1 MAVSPARTVAFEILL
16 RVEREGAYAAELLHS
31 ERLAKLSS
39 RDHGLSTELVM
50 GVLRWQ
56 SLLDQRL
63 AAASSEKLERLDGE
77 VLAALRLGV
86 YQLQFLSRVPAHAA
100 IFESVELVK
109 AARKRSA
116 APFVNAVLRTIA
128 GGGAKD
134 ALSEIGKSADSI
146 ALARNAAHPV
156 WLVER
161 WTKHYGLEAARQICT
176 HHQTVPDTAI
186 HIHNDQSNAE
196 LAAAGVQLSPGRLLS
211 DARRVL
217 GGDVTGTRAYREGRV
232 SIQDEA
238 SQLVALLTGR
248 GETILDCCA
257 APGSKTALLARRNP
271 RAKVFAT
278 ELHPHRARLL
288 QSLSRLP
295 NVHVV
300 AADARHLP
308 FSRAFDRILADV
320 PCSGTGTLA
329 RNPEIKWR
337 LKAEDLHDLP
347 SRQAAILKSAL
358 RQLAIGGR
366 LIYSTCSL
374 EREENE
380 AVVEAALDGTV
391 EFKVADFK
399 GELEQLRLAGELST
413 GLDVASLLTGPYLRT
428 IPGVHPC
435 DGFFAAMIER
445 GSSMERRAS
454 RPPRPAAARERP
466 ALHEPSLADFEIHR
480 AASHDF
486 LSWRRSLGH
495 DHARCAGPGDRR
507 RHNWRGLR
515 LEGRGRRRKHANS
528 TDPDAG
534 VL

>member
-1 MAVSPARTVAFEILL
+1 MPVSPARAVAFEILL
-16 RVEREGAYAAELLHS
+16 RVEREESYAAELLHS
-31 ERLAKLSS
+31 ERLVKLSS
-39 RDHGLSTELVM
+39 RDHGLATELVM

-63 AAASSEKLERLDGE
+63 APASSQKLERLDGE
-77 VLAALRLGV
+77 VLAALRLGA

-116 APFVNAVLRTIA
+116 APFVNAVLRKIA
-128 GGGAKD
+128 GSHAED
-134 ALSEIGKSADSI
+134 LLPDDIVAEISKSPDSI
-146 ALARNAAHPV
+146 TLAQNAAHPP

-161 WTKHYGLEAARQICT
+161 WTKQYGLEAARQICT
-176 HHQTVPDTAI
+176 HDQMVPDAAI
-186 HIHNDQSNAE
+186 HIHDYQADTE

-211 DARRVL
+211 AARRVL
-217 GGDVTGTRAYREGRV
+217 AGDVTGTLAYQEGRV

-238 SQLVALLTGR
+238 SQLVALLAGR

-271 RAKVFAT
+271 RAKVLAT

-288 QSLSRLP
+288 QNLNRLP

-337 LKAEDLHDLP
+337 LKAEDLRDLQA
-347 SRQAAILKSAL
+347 RQLAILKSAL
-358 RQLAIGGR
+358 AQLAIGGR
-366 LIYSTCSL
+366 LVYSTCSL

-380 AVVEAALDGTV
+380 AVVEAALDGTA
-391 EFKVADFK
+391 EFKVTDFR
-399 GELEQLRLAGELST
+399 GELEQLRRSGDLRIEL
-413 GLDVASLLTGPYLRT
+413 DIASLLAGPYLRT

-445 GSSMERRAS
+445 E
-454 RPPRPAAARERP
+454 
-466 ALHEPSLADFEIHR
+466 
-480 AASHDF
+480 
-486 LSWRRSLGH
+486 
-495 DHARCAGPGDRR
+495 
-507 RHNWRGLR
+507 
-515 LEGRGRRRKHANS
+515 
-528 TDPDAG
+528 
-534 VL
+534 

>member
-1 MAVSPARTVAFEILL
+1 MPVSPARSVAFEILL
-16 RVEREGAYAAELLHS
+16 RVEREESYAAELLHS

-39 RDHGLSTELVM
+39 RDHGLATELVM

-63 AAASSEKLERLDGE
+63 AAASSQKLDRLDGE

-116 APFVNAVLRTIA
+116 APFVNAVLRTVA
-128 GGGAKD
+128 GAGAEDIVAKD
-134 ALSEIGKSADSI
+134 VLSDFNKSPDSI
-146 ALARNAAHPV
+146 TLAENAAHPV

-161 WTKHYGLEAARQICT
+161 WTEHYGIEAARQICA
-176 HHQTVPDTAI
+176 HDQTVPDTAI
-186 HIHNDQSNAE
+186 HIHNDKSNAE

-211 DARRVL
+211 AARRVIA
-217 GGDVTGTRAYREGRV
+217 GDVTGTRAYQEGRV

-238 SQLVALLTGR
+238 SQLVALLAGR
-248 GETILDCCA
+248 GQTILDCCA

-271 RAKVFAT
+271 HAKVFAI

-295 NVHVV
+295 NVRVV

-337 LKAEDLHDLP
+337 LKSADLHDLQ
-347 SRQAAILKSAL
+347 SRQVAILKSAL
-358 RQLAIGGR
+358 AQLAVGGR
-366 LIYSTCSL
+366 LVYSTCSL
-374 EREENE
+374 EHEENG
-380 AVVEAALDGTV
+380 AVLEAALGGTL
-391 EFKVADFK
+391 EFKVADLK
-399 GELEQLRLAGELST
+399 GELEQLRKAGELSA
-413 GLDVASLLTGPYLRT
+413 GLDIASLLAGPYLRT

-445 GSSMERRAS
+445 G
-454 RPPRPAAARERP
+454 
-466 ALHEPSLADFEIHR
+466 
-480 AASHDF
+480 
-486 LSWRRSLGH
+486 
-495 DHARCAGPGDRR
+495 
-507 RHNWRGLR
+507 
-515 LEGRGRRRKHANS
+515 
-528 TDPDAG
+528 
-534 VL
+534 